1 MCRHTSE
8 AQGGVPWGGTV
19 FAERDQS
26 CVLPASSPEQG
37 SLCPGQLPPLRHRGL
52 SWGLLGEALR
62 KQSFSFREKSK
73 EAFSSLSV
81 PVIARVTKTA
91 EPASFWGLSPGSG
104 MASGKDSRGAWC
116 SSLGSGL
123 SREAGVLRMA
133 QSHLEFLR
141 GQSEGRNTVC
151 VYPESSLGGTLP
163 RS

>member
-1 MCRHTSE
+1 MCPPRFLTG
-8 AQGGVPWGGTV
+8 AGLPLPW
-19 FAERDQS
+19 AA
-26 CVLPASSPEQG
+26 PASLSPRAQLGSAGRGTQETKLFLQG
-37 SLCPGQLPPLRHRGL
+37 
-52 SWGLLGEALR
+52 
-62 KQSFSFREKSK
+62 K

-81 PVIARVTKTA
+81 PVTPRVTKTA
-91 EPASFWGLSPGSG
+91 EPAFFWGHSPGSG

-141 GQSEGRNTVC
+141 GQSGGRNTVC